1 MVFNMACPRADG
13 LFCVMEDF
21 GQVTLGNLFK
31 SIVTATSGQFFV
43 VILFFLWIF
52 FTGASYFTILKTTGK
67 KRFWHSLTAMS
78 VVTFLLSL
86 FIAAMNEA
94 DFIFLNGYWVGFYI
108 LMSVASLFMLEKYK

>member
-1 MVFNMACPRADG
+1 MEFNMVQ
-13 LFCVMEDF
+13 LYKTMEDF
-21 GQVTLGNLFK
+21 GTITLGNMFK
-31 SIVTATSGQFFV
+31 SIVTAVPEFFPI
-43 VILFFLWIF
+43 ILFFIWVF

-86 FIAAMNEA
+86 FIAAMNEV
-94 DFIFLNGYWVGFYI
+94 DFTFINGYWVGFYI

>member
-1 MVFNMACPRADG
+1 MGFNMVTCADG
-13 LFCVMEDF
+13 LYCVMEDF
-21 GQVTLGNLFK
+21 GQVTLGNLFT

-43 VILFFLWIF
+43 VTLFFVWIF

-86 FIAAMNEA
+86 FIVAMNEA